1 MTPHPEMLLEREKEA
16 LYLHESDV
24 RADDVQH
31 ARRVTSVYV
40 YEAPVRIWHWFN
52 ALLIVVLC
60 VTGYLIG
67 KPLPTM
73 GVGEASDSFQF
84 GYIRFVHFTAGQLL
98 ALAFLCRFVWAF
110 LGNHHARQLFYLPFW
125 SRVFR
130 KELAWHTRW
139 YMFLEKDP
147 RKYIGHNPVAQV
159 AMFFFI
165 TLGLPFMILSG
176 FALYSEGAGRG
187 TWVDWAFGW
196 FIPFVGSSLDVHML
210 HRLGMWALVIF
221 TILHVYAAI
230 REDIMSR
237 QSMVSTM
244 ISGHRTFKDD
254 DPE

>member
-1 MTPHPEMLLEREKEA
+1 MLLERGKEA
-16 LYLHESDV
+16 LHLHEHDLQP
-24 RADDVQH
+24 DDLKT

-40 YEAPVRIWHWFN
+40 YETPVRLWHWFN
-52 ALLIVVLC
+52 ALLIVLLC
-60 VTGYLIG
+60 VTGYFIG
-67 KPLPTM
+67 KPPPTM
-73 GVGEASDSFQF
+73 GVAEASDQFTF

-98 ALAFLCRFVWAF
+98 AVAFVMRFVWAF
-110 LGNHHARQLFYLPFW
+110 KGNHHARQLFMLPLW
-125 SRVFR
+125 DKEFR
-130 KELAWHTRW
+130 RELMWHMRW

-176 FALYSEGAGRG
+176 FALYSEGAGQG
-187 TWVDWAFGW
+187 SMWDLAFGW
-196 FIPFVGSSLDVHML
+196 FIPLVGSSLDVHMW
-210 HRLGMWALVIF
+210 HRLGMWSLVIF